1 MTFDPAACPLAG
13 LGVLVTRP
21 AHQAEPL
28 CDLIAAAGGTPI
40 RFPVIAI
47 EPPADP
53 AVAAAVIDALDGFD
67 LAIFISANAV
77 EQGVAA
83 VRARR
88 DWPPGL
94 ATASIGE
101 ATAQALIERGLAP
114 AIRPTDRFDSEAL
127 LEQPALRDMAGKR
140 VVIFRGEGGREL
152 LAEALRGRGA
162 EVVYAEVYRR
172 TLPEVDSVPLC
183 DRWRDGEVGVVVI
196 TSAEGLRNLCTLLGP
211 AGEPLLRTTPLVVA
225 SDRVLQ
231 QAQGLGVGQ
240 VARVARSAS
249 DQGLFEAVVAWRQ
262 AETEQRDQ
270 R

>member
-1 MTFDPAACPLAG
+1 MSPAASARPLADT
-13 LGVLVTRP
+13 GVLVTRP
-21 AHQAEPL
+21 EHQAGPL

-47 EPPADP
+47 APPTDP
-53 AVAAAVIDALDGFD
+53 AAAAAVIDSLDRFD

-88 DWPPGL
+88 AWPAGL

-101 ATAQALIERGLAP
+101 ATARALAARGLAP
-114 AIRPTDRFDSEAL
+114 AIRPDTGFDSEAL
-127 LEQPALRDMAGKR
+127 LAHPDLGDVAGKR
-140 VVIFRGEGGREL
+140 LVIFRGEGGREL
-152 LAEALRGRGA
+152 LAGTLRARGA

-172 TLPEVDSVPLC
+172 VLPAVDAAPLC
-183 DRWRDGEVGVVVI
+183 ARWRAGEIDVAVV
-196 TSAEGLRNLCTLLGP
+196 TSAEGLRNLCRLIGP
-211 AGEPLLRTTPLVVA
+211 AGQRLLAATPLVVA
-225 SDRVLQ
+225 SARVLQ
-231 QAQGLGVGQ
+231 LARDLGVGQ
-240 VARVARSAS
+240 AARVAQAAT

-262 AETEQRDQ
+262 AATAPRDQ